1 MMADHK
7 YDVHNLTDHGG
18 VLSYTIRES
27 YPKNYI
33 YVHSITVDRNR
44 RRCGIGTKLL
54 NQIKDLSEDLGLI
67 IELYPEPYGD
77 TDMSQGDLIAWYK
90 RRGFENASNGRLRY
104 LPSTYSS
111 D

>member
-1 MMADHK
+1 MSDHK

-33 YVHSITVDRNR
+33 YIHSITVDINKRG
-44 RRCGIGTKLL
+44 CGIGTKLL
-54 NQIKDLSEDLGLI
+54 SQIKDKSEKLGLI
-67 IELYPEPYGD
+67 IELYPEPFGI
-77 TDMSQGDLIAWYK
+77 TNMSQADLIAWYK
-90 RRGFENASNGRLRY
+90 RRGFETASNGRLRY

>member
-1 MMADHK
+1 MSDHK

-33 YVHSITVDRNR
+33 YVHSLTVDRSKR
-44 RRCGIGTKLL
+44 HHGIGTKLL
-54 NQIKDLSEDLGLI
+54 SQIKDKSEKLGFI
-67 IELYPEPYGD
+67 IELYPEPFGY
-77 TDMSQGDLIAWYK
+77 TEMTQGDLIVWYK
-90 RRGFENASNGRLRY
+90 RRGFEDASNGRLRY

>member
-1 MMADHK
+1 MPKDSK
-7 YDVHNLTDHGG
+7 CDVHSLTDHGG
-18 VLSYTIRES
+18 VLCYTIRES

-33 YVHSITVDRNR
+33 YIHSITVDRLR

-54 NQIKDLSEDLGLI
+54 NQIKDISEDLGLI
-67 IELYPEPYGD
+67 IELYPEPFGY
-77 TDMSQGDLIAWYK
+77 TEMTQGDLITWYK
-90 RRGFENASNGRLRY
+90 RRGFEEASNGRLRY